1 MDMRQIAPYA
11 YARAGTNRPEQF
23 GGETG
28 YPDSGNT
35 LVAGQFVVLTAGA
48 LAAVASAGVLSCGQV
63 LDDSKSSTAVDPP
76 FAMFGDRHYPLALP
90 GQRFAVNI
98 TDASGNFG
106 EANGAPQLSEA
117 TIGTAYGILKLSDGT
132 HCLNVDNTTNDFFVV
147 VEKPSMWNGIA
158 QNADTYNGVVIVEVI
173 PAAIQSVG

>member
-1 MDMRQIAPYA
+1 MDMTQIVPFA
-11 YARAGTNRPEQF
+11 YAKTGNNRPEQF

-35 LVAGQFVVLTAGA
+35 LLAYQFVVLTAGA
-48 LAAVASAGVLSCGQV
+48 LVAVASAGVLSCGLV

-76 FAMFGDRHYPLALP
+76 YAMFGDRHFPLSLV

-98 TDASGNFG
+98 TDAAGNFG

-117 TIGTAYGILKLSDGT
+117 TIGTAYGIIKLADGT

-158 QNADTYNGVVIVEVI
+158 QDGDTYNGVVIVEVI
-173 PAAIQSVG
+173 PAAIQAVG

>member
-1 MDMRQIAPYA
+1 MDMTQITPVA
-11 YARAGTNRPEQF
+11 YAKTGNTRPEQL

-35 LVAGQFVVLTAGA
+35 LVAGQFVVLTSGA
-48 LAAVASAGVLSCGQV
+48 LVAVASAGVLSCGQV
-63 LDDSKSSTAVDPP
+63 LDDSKATTAIDPP
-76 FAMFGDRHYPLALP
+76 YAMFGDRHYPLALP

-98 TDASGNFG
+98 TDAAGNFG
-106 EANGAPQLSEA
+106 QANGAPQLSEA
-117 TIGTAYGILKLSDGT
+117 TIGTAYGILKLGDGT

-147 VEKPSMWNGIA
+147 VEKPSIWNGIE
-158 QNADTYNGVVIVEVI
+158 QDGDTYNGVVIVEVI